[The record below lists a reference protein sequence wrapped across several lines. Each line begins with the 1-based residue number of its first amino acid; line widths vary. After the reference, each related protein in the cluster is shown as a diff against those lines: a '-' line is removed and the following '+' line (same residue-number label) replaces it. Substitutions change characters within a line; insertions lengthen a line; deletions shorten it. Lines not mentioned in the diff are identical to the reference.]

1 MGGACT
7 ITATIPEFQHPSFSF
22 LAVFKVSVF
31 VVPSFPVRGKGSTRS
46 TKAAKVILSRQART
60 TTTKLESIIRVKRS
74 GLSHPAIHTTSRKI
88 IVKVSQQKSAW
99 QDGR

>member
-1 MGGACT
+1 V
-7 ITATIPEFQHPSFSF
+7 
-22 LAVFKVSVF
+22 AVFKVSVF

-46 TKAAKVILSRQART
+46 TKAAKVIVSRQEQRT

-88 IVKVSQQKSAW
+88 LVKVSQQKISLARWPMIMKINTSAYVI
-99 QDGR
+99 DVGSKGAA